1 MLNTLIT
8 ISAAHRGNVRGE
20 TVGEGIGRFLGAN
33 YMLVYLLCIAA
44 FIFAAVCSMRVK
56 TTFAKYSRI
65 NSRGYLQAWQVAR
78 QILDNNG
85 LYDVSVVHISGNLTD
100 NYNPRTK
107 VLSLSDSVYSSSSLA
122 AIGVA
127 AHECGHAIQHAQ
139 GYVPIKLRTAIFPV
153 VNIGSSVYFYVF
165 ILGLIF
171 SLDFLVNAGIILFA
185 LVVLFQL
192 VTLPVEFNAS
202 SRAMKTLSSELIL
215 ERDELPY
222 ARKTLNAA
230 AMTYVASLTVS
241 FTQLLRLISIANRNK
256 RR

>member
-1 MLNTLIT
+1 MFNTLMLVA
-8 ISAAHRGNVRGE
+8 SANRVGVQRE
-20 TVGEGIGRFLGAN
+20 TVGEGIGRFLGEN
-33 YMLVYLLCIAA
+33 YMLTYCLCIAA
-44 FIFAAVCSMRVK
+44 FVFALICSARVK
-56 TTFAKYSRI
+56 TTFAKYSKL
-65 NSRGYLQAWQVAR
+65 NSKTHLQAWQVAR

-85 LYDVSVVHISGNLTD
+85 LYDVAVVHISGHLTD
-100 NYNPRTK
+100 HYNPKDK
-107 VLSLSDSVYSSSSLA
+107 VLSLSDSVYSDSSLA

-139 GYVPIKLRTAIFPV
+139 GYVPIQIRSWLVPV
-153 VNIGSSVYFYVF
+153 ANLGSRLYFYIF
-165 ILGLIF
+165 LAGLIF
-171 SLDFLVNAGIILFA
+171 TLDFLVNAGIILFA
-185 LVVLFQL
+185 FVVLFQL

-202 SRAMKTLSSELIL
+202 SRAMKTLQSELIL

-241 FTQLLRLISIANRNK
+241 FTQLLRLIALANR